1 MKPTQNI
8 FLKIGG
14 VIISLAIIV
23 GGVYAAYRIIKKVPA
38 LGNFAN
44 QFTPGPLTGP
54 KSSERA
60 KNLSA
65 EKIIYWTNYY
75 REKDGK
81 KDLSQNSQLTAAA
94 QEKVNDMFTRQ
105 YFEHVSPTG
114 ESAADLVIAE
124 GYNYRIVGENL
135 ALGDFKDEKDLVDA
149 WMASPGHREN
159 ILKSDYQDIGVAS
172 KLSTYQG
179 RLTWISVQEFG
190 DLAPNC
196 SFPDPTLKNTID
208 QKQAQYDSLGAKIQ
222 KLYNDGDSLIAQ
234 GNEKI
239 KEGNLIYQRTHD
251 RSKAQPYWD
260 EAKRLQNQGQAK
272 IDQANDLIKNYNQ
285 LKSEINSFIYQYN
298 SQVNQYNQCIA

>member
-8 FLKIGG
+8 FIKIGG

-23 GGVYAAYRIIKKVPA
+23 GGAYVAYKIIKKVP
-38 LGNFAN
+38 LGDFVN

-54 KSSERA
+54 ESSERA
-60 KNLSA
+60 KNLSS
-65 EKIIYWTNYY
+65 EKIIDWTNYY
-75 REKDGK
+75 RGKDGK

-94 QEKVNDMFTRQ
+94 QAKVDDLFARE

-159 ILKSDYQDIGVAS
+159 ILKIDYEDIGVAS
-172 KLSTYQG
+172 KLSIYKD

-190 DLAPNC
+190 TKAPNC
-196 SFPDPTLKNTID
+196 SFPDSNLKNNID
-208 QKQAQYDSLGAKIQ
+208 TKQSQYDSLGAKIQ
-222 KLYNDGDSLIAQ
+222 KLYNDGNSLIAQ
-234 GNEKI
+234 GNAKI
-239 KEGNLIYQRTHD
+239 KEGNRIYSQTHD
-251 RSKAQPYWD
+251 KSQAQPYWD
-260 EAKRLQNQGQAK
+260 EGKRLQSQGQAK
-272 IDQANDLIKNYNQ
+272 INETNSLTSTYNS
-285 LKSEINSFIYQYN
+285 LKSELQNLINSYN
-298 SQVNQYNQCIA
+298 DEVNSYNICIQ